1 MIKVERLAYKREG
14 NKISPPSQYSKQRV
28 SIAFCICHESKS
40 SSFLPRNT
48 TLAPITRRPKG
59 EISVDGQTLFQ
70 EFTPL
75 EKDLRVTRDG
85 LLRFLHEEAAS
96 ASRELDGLFGTELF
110 HSREKESRFD
120 FSNELNWRQPLR
132 SCGILFAR
140 KRKKWNELPLLALRK
155 RNNSIKIPNYL
166 RRGNSSDPNS
176 SRILRERTWNE
187 KYKKC
192 ERMGIARVT
201 VFLQFNGSCAL
212 PSPPRYPVQRAIFTS
227 GYLQLSFE
235 NSGRGGR
242 KKGREERAGIEV
254 AVIKKSGKLRAGS
267 IRFGGK
273 KGIDEGK
280 KLFRNGNNGGWNAFL
295 REMRLQEATGEQ
307 RFLITIS
314 NSDTPE
320 NICTPRFLSSI
331 KDCYIGAKI
340 VLEFRV
346 YFENRFNLLFY
357 M

>member
-1 MIKVERLAYKREG
+1 MSRVTDCCGSCTRKRRAHRANWMDCSEP
-14 NKISPPSQYSKQRV
+14 NCSTVVKRNSDLIFPTNWIDANLFV
-28 SIAFCICHESKS
+28 L
-40 SSFLPRNT
+40 SFDL
-48 TLAPITRRPKG
+48 
-59 EISVDGQTLFQ
+59 
-70 EFTPL
+70 EFYLL
-75 EKDLRVTRDG
+75 EKG
-85 LLRFLHEEAAS
+85 
-96 ASRELDGLFGTELF
+96 
-110 HSREKESRFD
+110 
-120 FSNELNWRQPLR
+120 
-132 SCGILFAR
+132 
-140 KRKKWNELPLLALRK
+140 KKWNELPLFALRK

-295 REMRLQEATGEQ
+295 REMRLQEAAGEQ

>member
-1 MIKVERLAYKREG
+1 MKNIRNANEW
-14 NKISPPSQYSKQRV
+14 
-28 SIAFCICHESKS
+28 ES
-40 SSFLPRNT
+40 
-48 TLAPITRRPKG
+48 
-59 EISVDGQTLFQ
+59 
-70 EFTPL
+70 
-75 EKDLRVTRDG
+75 
-85 LLRFLHEEAAS
+85 
-96 ASRELDGLFGTELF
+96 
-110 HSREKESRFD
+110 
-120 FSNELNWRQPLR
+120 
-132 SCGILFAR
+132 
-140 KRKKWNELPLLALRK
+140 LALRYFCNLTAHARFPPLPVTPSK
-155 RNNSIKIPNYL
+155 ELFSPRDTCNYRSKIL
-166 RRGNSSDPNS
+166 G
-176 SRILRERTWNE
+176 EE
-187 KYKKC
+187 
-192 ERMGIARVT
+192 
-201 VFLQFNGSCAL
+201 
-212 PSPPRYPVQRAIFTS
+212 
-227 GYLQLSFE
+227 
-235 NSGRGGR
+235 GR
-242 KKGREERAGIEV
+242 KEGREERAGIEV

-295 REMRLQEATGEQ
+295 REMRLQEAAGEQ

>member
-1 MIKVERLAYKREG
+1 MR
-14 NKISPPSQYSKQRV
+14 
-28 SIAFCICHESKS
+28 
-40 SSFLPRNT
+40 
-48 TLAPITRRPKG
+48 
-59 EISVDGQTLFQ
+59 
-70 EFTPL
+70 
-75 EKDLRVTRDG
+75 
-85 LLRFLHEEAAS
+85 AS
-96 ASRELDGLFGTELF
+96 
-110 HSREKESRFD
+110 
-120 FSNELNWRQPLR
+120 
-132 SCGILFAR
+132 
-140 KRKKWNELPLLALRK
+140 
-155 RNNSIKIPNYL
+155 
-166 RRGNSSDPNS
+166 
-176 SRILRERTWNE
+176 
-187 KYKKC
+187 
-192 ERMGIARVT
+192 
-201 VFLQFNGSCAL
+201 L
-212 PSPPRYPVQRAIFTS
+212 PSPLPRPKSYFHLGILATIV
-227 GYLQLSFE
+227 
-235 NSGRGGR
+235 R
-242 KKGREERAGIEV
+242 KFWARRKEERAGIEV

-295 REMRLQEATGEQ
+295 REMRLQEAAGEQ